1 MPSMARPASGSG
13 GVRPGRINETAVT
26 PIPGTDLILFTRD
39 LGDKS
44 RLEAVDLLSGE
55 SIWQSDKVKGDV
67 MQLAVDPANDLVA
80 VVLVKD
86 ARGSVGSELK
96 RKPVIHVLKLSTGD
110 ELWKRDLEDE
120 IEMMPA
126 RFSDGEVAFTLDN
139 YRAPLILDGRL
150 YLFYDGSTSYD
161 ALTGKEKQREKFKI
175 NEDGLALTEAD
186 PVVDAAE
193 HLCLGPR
200 PHSRLSTD
208 APATKFGR
216 PTTSAPPPKWSR
228 SAMSLLSEPADNLR
242 G

>member
-1 MPSMARPASGSG
+1 MKSTLIISFLAVAFSVTATAQPAWQANLDSRVSFYQTTDFGIVLAGTEKSLYAIDG
-13 GVRPGRINETAVT
+13 QTGEQIWRRETGRINETAVT

-55 SIWQSDKVKGDV
+55 SIWRSDKVKGDV

-86 ARGSVGSELK
+86 DRGSVGRELK
-96 RKPVIHVLKLSTGD
+96 KKPVIHVLKLSTGD

-139 YRAPLILDGRL
+139 Y
-150 YLFYDGSTSYD
+150 
-161 ALTGKEKQREKFKI
+161 
-175 NEDGLALTEAD
+175 
-186 PVVDAAE
+186 
-193 HLCLGPR
+193 
-200 PHSRLSTD
+200 
-208 APATKFGR
+208 
-216 PTTSAPPPKWSR
+216 
-228 SAMSLLSEPADNLR
+228 
-242 G
+242 